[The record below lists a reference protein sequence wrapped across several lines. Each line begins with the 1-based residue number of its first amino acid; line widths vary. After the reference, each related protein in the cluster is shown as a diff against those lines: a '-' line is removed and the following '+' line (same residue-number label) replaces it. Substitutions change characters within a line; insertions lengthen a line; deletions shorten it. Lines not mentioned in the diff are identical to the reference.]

1 MFHRSST
8 LSLMMTLQRF
18 SIFGQLLF
26 PHIGLIQC
34 VNLLLFKST
43 GNIKL
48 VLGNRSLKSKE
59 KKTIFQAN
67 RDLLILPLKVLREL
81 QVEISNCSTTIKI
94 YGCHFWK
101 SQSRLK
107 QRSILHKL
115 PIPTPRICGKCLNQS
130 ILTQPDLGAH
140 QELKYLVDVTK
151 FIPTWPRYHMHP
163 CNQQAKDVSNL
174 PW

>member
-1 MFHRSST
+1 MFHCSST
-8 LSLMMTLQRF
+8 LSSTMTLQRF
-18 SIFGQLLF
+18 SIFGQLLS

-34 VNLLLFKST
+34 IHLLLFKST
-43 GNIKL
+43 LNIKL
-48 VLGNRSLKSKE
+48 VPGNCSLKLKE
-59 KKTIFQAN
+59 KKAIFQAN

-81 QVEISNCSTTIKI
+81 QVEMCNCSKTIKI

-101 SQSRLK
+101 SQRRLK

-130 ILTQPDLGAH
+130 ILTQADLGAH
-140 QELKYLVDVTK
+140 QELKYLVDMTK
-151 FIPTWPRYHMHP
+151 CIPTWPCYHMHP
-163 CNQQAKDVSNL
+163 CSWQAKDVSNL